1 MHSNIPGI
9 FLMKSI
15 KYVIATTVFT
25 IAIASAAHAA
35 PTPDT
40 NLALIQDHQDQI
52 TANKTAADASITTL
66 NSEVSRLSSEKADKT
81 QANMI
86 GALAAQNSLDISDN
100 QQAITNNTAA
110 INNNTSHIDAVDH
123 AQQLTE
129 MHTNTNTKD
138 IADLKPQIA
147 ANTDGVQ
154 RNMLENQAQQA
165 AIDSHGDRLN
175 DHEQRIET
183 LENQPKPT
191 NGKDGVD
198 GKDGAK
204 GDTGAQGVA
213 GANGKDGTNG
223 KDGLDGKD
231 GVTTTLTKKEVDTA
245 TQAKVAA
252 NTNAITTTATQSA
265 TVAKDLED
273 AKRFFIQQQADNNAQ
288 FKSLKDEVD
297 ANKKEARSGAASAIA
312 IASMPQVEKEQAVM
326 FSAGVGSF
334 KDEQALSVGASFH
347 AGEHA
352 IIKAGI
358 SDSTNND
365 LAMGAGVG
373 IGF

>member
-1 MHSNIPGI
+1 
-9 FLMKSI
+9 MKS
-15 KYVIATTVFT
+15 TTSA
-25 IAIASAAHAA
+25 IAIAVFTVIVASASHAA
-35 PTPDT
+35 PTPDS

-52 TANKTAADASITTL
+52 TANKLAAEASITTL
-66 NSEVSRLSSEKADKT
+66 NGQVSRLSAEKADKT

-100 QQAITNNTAA
+100 QQAITSNTAA
-110 INNNTSHIDAVDH
+110 INNNTSHINAVDQ
-123 AQQLTE
+123 AQQLTD
-129 MHTNTNTKD
+129 MHTNTNTTD
-138 IADLKPQIA
+138 IADLKPQVT
-147 ANTDGVQ
+147 ANADGVK
-154 RNMLENQAQQA
+154 RNMLANQAQQA
-165 AIDSHGDRLN
+165 AIDNHGDRLN

-183 LENQPKPT
+183 LENMPKPL
-191 NGKDGVD
+191 NGID
-198 GKDGAK
+198 GKNGIDGAK
-204 GDTGAQGVA
+204 GEKGDAGAQGVA
-213 GANGKDGTNG
+213 GANGKDGVNG
-223 KDGLDGKD
+223 KDGKD
-231 GVTTTLTKKEVDTA
+231 GLTTTLTKKEVDTA

-252 NTNAITTTATQSA
+252 NAKAIATTATQSA
-265 TVAKDLED
+265 TVAEDLQD
-273 AKRFFIQQQADNNAQ
+273 AKSFFIQQQANSSAQ

-297 ANKKEARSGAASAIA
+297 GNKKEARSGAASAIA
-312 IASMPQVEKEQAVM
+312 IASMPQVEAGQKVM

-352 IIKAGI
+352 VIKAGI